1 MRDLDRI
8 DCELIELLQ
17 NNAHLSN
24 KELAARVGLAQ
35 SSCLERVRRLHAE
48 GVIRAV
54 VAKMD
59 PKALGIG
66 LQAMI
71 SVRLKQHAQPQVEAF
86 RHHVLH
92 IPEVTAIY
100 HLTGARD
107 FLLHVAVVD
116 ADHLR
121 ELTMNAFTTRPEV
134 ASIETSLLFEAIH
147 KPVLPNYRAAGGRE
161 GLS

>member
-1 MRDLDRI
+1 MRELDRI
-8 DCELIELLQ
+8 DCELIDLLQ
-17 NNAHLSN
+17 NNARLSN
-24 KELAARVGLAQ
+24 KELAARVGLAA

-48 GVIRAV
+48 GTIRAI
-54 VAKMD
+54 VAKID

-92 IPEVTAIY
+92 IPEITAIY

-121 ELTMNAFTTRPEV
+121 ELTMNTFTTLPEV

-147 KPVLPNYRAAGGRE
+147 KPVLPNFRAAASGTR
-161 GLS
+161 LS